1 MSSPLWV
8 SVAVLAVPGA
18 GAPEGGVSLRT
29 FSSGAGAAGGAAV
42 PVAVA
47 AAGAAVFEAP
57 GAALAPPVVAPPV
70 VAEAV
75 SPFACLS
82 AVVWLSAVAGGPGA
96 LGAGDRRAGEQ
107 GHRGRE
113 GGDDAGDALH
123 EDLRGAGSGK
133 GGAGHRAG
141 SGWAWNAPLKWW
153 RLRSSPMV
161 ATSVPRASSW
171 TTR

>member
-82 AVVWLSAVAGGPGA
+82 AVVWLSAVAGAAGVPVPWALATAGPASRDTAAARVGTTRETRFTRTSEVRVQGRVAPVTAPGRGGPGT
-96 LGAGDRRAGEQ
+96 RR
-107 GHRGRE
+107 
-113 GGDDAGDALH
+113 
-123 EDLRGAGSGK
+123 
-133 GGAGHRAG
+133 
-141 SGWAWNAPLKWW
+141 
-153 RLRSSPMV
+153 
-161 ATSVPRASSW
+161 
-171 TTR
+171 